1 MAEKKLAIKKDKGK
15 KTSSSS
21 LDLRKRI
28 LQKKKKVDG
37 QDSEVIYQ
45 NNK

>member
-1 MAEKKLAIKKDKGK
+1 MAEKLAIKKDKGK

-21 LDLRKRI
+21 FDLRERI
-28 LQKKKKVDG
+28 LQKKKKVNG
-37 QDSEVIYQ
+37 QNSEVIYQ

>member
-1 MAEKKLAIKKDKGK
+1 MAEKLAIKKDKGK

-21 LDLRKRI
+21 FDLRERI
-28 LQKKKKVDG
+28 LQKKKKKVNG